1 MRVLKFLT
9 GHVIYIPD
17 FTYKFQLKTTQVQ
30 NCFGPIKGQVIYG
43 QVYQTFKYSSRSS
56 DAQAN
61 AFCQSCRDIDIL
73 AIVHLAVI
81 HQ

>member
-1 MRVLKFLT
+1 MQKSLLRIHPYFSFSKQFVK
-9 GHVIYIPD
+9 
-17 FTYKFQLKTTQVQ
+17 VQ
-30 NCFGPIKGQVIYG
+30 NYFGLIKGQGIFG
-43 QVYQTFKYSSRSS
+43 QVYQTFKYSSSRSS

>member
-1 MRVLKFLT
+1 MIIFYLSFSKQFA
-9 GHVIYIPD
+9 
-17 FTYKFQLKTTQVQ
+17 QVQ
-30 NCFGPIKGQVIYG
+30 NCFGPIKGQGIFG